1 MLIRIRGV
9 VYPTVKAAAEANNVT
24 IAAVYSALHR
34 GDTDTIG
41 MGKNFK
47 RPITLDGVT
56 FRSIAAASKELGLG
70 RTYLWKVLNH
80 GTDYTRQRVADALA
94 AYKEKNKGTT

>member
-1 MLIRIRGV
+1 MIRVRGV
-9 VYPTVKAAAEANNVT
+9 VYPTVKAAAEAHNVT

-34 GDTDTIG
+34 GDTDSIG

-47 RPITLDGVT
+47 KPITLDGVT

-94 AYKEKNKGTT
+94 AYKEKNKCTT